1 MSETFSVEPVCP
13 AVTPVFGNSFRWVED
28 KEKESTQVKHNNSTR
43 MVKKRS
49 SALFYS
55 TLLVI
60 VCLLANI
67 SSGAE
72 AQELPK
78 NIHILLLSQGMF
90 PSPEPSITA
99 TPSQKP
105 TPSTEA
111 IHFVPTVSGTPR
123 QGSILFVTV
132 PGTKADQT
140 GECTWRNMT
149 RPLSWQ
155 GKSLGIILPVA
166 LDAKPGGYTIK
177 MTVKNAD
184 GSIAGKVEK
193 KIDVNA
199 YTYGTQQLWLSQEQL
214 NRYDDPQSD
223 RDNDAIHKALSFYT
237 PGITWNRQFIWPINS
252 YISTKFGLKRFYNN
266 DPEPEF
272 HRGFDLP
279 GTLGT
284 PVKASQNGIVRFARE
299 KLLLHGTTAVID
311 HGRGIGTLYLHMNS
325 LKVKP
330 GQKVEQ
336 GQIIGTVGAS
346 GVSTGPHLHWAA
358 YSFDQPIDP
367 RLLFSLPAEWMEK

>member
-1 MSETFSVEPVCP
+1 MKIYRYDFLKDLHRK
-13 AVTPVFGNSFRWVED
+13 NIKW
-28 KEKESTQVKHNNSTR
+28 
-43 MVKKRS
+43 S
-49 SALFYS
+49 SITLASIFIILTLTTTALM
-55 TLLVI
+55 
-60 VCLLANI
+60 
-67 SSGAE
+67 
-72 AQELPK
+72 AQE
-78 NIHILLLSQGMF
+78 
-90 PSPEPSITA
+90 PSPAPTTA
-99 TPSQKP
+99 APQIQKP
-105 TPSTEA
+105 SPAATTETLQYQLQ
-111 IHFVPTVSGTPR
+111 VQGTPR

-132 PGTKADQT
+132 PGTKPDQK

-166 LDAKPGGYTIK
+166 LDARQGGYTIK
-177 MTVKNAD
+177 ITVKNAD
-184 GSIAGKVEK
+184 GSAAGNAER
-193 KIDVNA
+193 KIDVVA

-237 PGITWNRQFIWPINS
+237 PGITWSRQFIWPINS

-279 GTLGT
+279 GSIGT
-284 PVKASQNGIVRFARE
+284 PIKASQNGIVRFARE
-299 KLLLHGTTAVID
+299 KLLLHGTAVVID

-367 RLLFSLPAEWMEK
+367 RLLFSLPSGWIEK

>member
-1 MSETFSVEPVCP
+1 MKINRYFCTKNWHIAQIKRNWLITLSLIALITV
-13 AVTPVFGNSFRWVED
+13 
-28 KEKESTQVKHNNSTR
+28 STT
-43 MVKKRS
+43 
-49 SALFYS
+49 ALP
-55 TLLVI
+55 
-60 VCLLANI
+60 
-67 SSGAE
+67 
-72 AQELPK
+72 AQE
-78 NIHILLLSQGMF
+78 
-90 PSPEPSITA
+90 PSPAPAA
-99 TPSQKP
+99 TTPQIQKP
-105 TPSTEA
+105 SPATTTETLQYQLQ
-111 IHFVPTVSGTPR
+111 VQGTPR
-123 QGSILFVTV
+123 QGSILFVTI
-132 PGTKADQT
+132 PGTKADQK

-166 LDAKPGGYTIK
+166 LDARQGGYTIK
-177 MTVKNAD
+177 ITVKNAD
-184 GSIAGKVEK
+184 GIAAGKAER
-193 KIDVNA
+193 KIDVIA

-279 GTLGT
+279 GSIGT
-284 PVKASQNGIVRFARE
+284 PIKASQSGIVRFARE
-299 KLLLHGTTAVID
+299 KLLLHGTAVVID

-367 RLLFSLPAEWMEK
+367 RLLFSLPSEWMEK